1 MELATRSGP
10 DGGNA
15 PRKGASST
23 RQIRTWTLSATGLY
37 LVLLILPWSLTCL
50 MMFRPVQKPSY
61 DSQGMGASVYTD
73 ADIPPMRRW
82 LTATGAM
89 NTIATVMALPVI
101 MALLDYAA
109 ARYSLGEGEDQRPG
123 WREDRGLTMAQLHGF
138 AERGWAEAPLEWWR
152 SSPKG
157 QGLGIRR
164 LMTRRRGTRLR
175 FLGLLLLLLGEL
187 CLHRP
192 TSPSGC

>member
-1 MELATRSGP
+1 MELANRSGP

-15 PRKGASST
+15 PREGASST
-23 RQIRTWTLSATGLY
+23 RLVRTWTLLATSLY

-61 DSQGMGASVYTD
+61 GNQGMGASLYMD
-73 ADIPPMRRW
+73 ADVPPMRRW
-82 LTATGAM
+82 LTATRAM

-101 MALLDYAA
+101 LALLDYAA
-109 ARYSLGEGEDQRPG
+109 ARYSLRAGGDQGPGEDQ
-123 WREDRGLTMAQLHGF
+123 GLTMAQLHGF

-152 SSPKG
+152 SSSKG

-164 LMTRRRGTRLR
+164 LRTRRRGTRLR
-175 FLGLLLLLLGEL
+175 FLGLVLLLLGEL

-192 TSPSGC
+192 TSLSGY